1 MQYWMFGA
9 GSDIPKSLALLKDLG
24 FQAVV
29 GNDPALIEEAGRLGL
44 AVYLCS
50 GAYSASAPF
59 DGEEYL
65 ARDINGNPQLWFGST
80 CPNQPDVRR
89 HNLAWIAEMAR
100 TEGIR
105 GVFLDGARFAS
116 PASSPAADAF
126 YTCFCLVCEEKA
138 EKLGFDF
145 ARMRAAV
152 KVLYDNT
159 PAQGLSLILDHLAG
173 LTDWLAFRRV
183 CTSEHLQNFAHTV
196 KEVNPS
202 LETGIFIFSPSLAP
216 LVGQHYGDLRG
227 HMDIFSPMIYR
238 HYQAQQGPACLNF
251 ELSVLADELTKRLL
265 PFERVLSL
273 LHVLTGLDMTGFD
286 DPVSIRENGFA
297 PLAVASETRKARQLI
312 GDDGRLIPIIQLAD
326 DSLDE
331 SMQQAAAGGA
341 DGVNFFVY
349 QDAVMASQQESLR
362 KTIDQLLL

>member
-9 GSDIPKSLALLKDLG
+9 GSDIPKSLALLKNLG

-29 GNDPALIEEAGRLGL
+29 GNDPALIEEAGQLGL
-44 AVYLCS
+44 SVYLCS
-50 GAYSASAPF
+50 GAYGASAPF

-65 ARDINGNPQLWFGST
+65 ARDINGKPQLWFGST

-89 HNLAWIAEMAR
+89 HNLTQIAEMAG
-100 TEGIR
+100 TDGIR
-105 GVFLDGARFAS
+105 GVFIDGVRFAS
-116 PASSPAADAF
+116 PASSPMADAF
-126 YTCFCLVCEEKA
+126 YTCFCPVCEAKA
-138 EKLGFDF
+138 KKMGLDF

-152 KVLYDNT
+152 GVLYDNT
-159 PAQGLSLILDHLAG
+159 PAQGLSFVLDHLAG
-173 LTDWLAFRRV
+173 LADWLAFRRA
-183 CTSEHLQNFAHTV
+183 CTSEHLQNFARTV
-196 KEVNPS
+196 KGVNPA
-202 LETGIFIFSPSLAP
+202 LETGIFLFTPSLAP

-227 HMDIFSPMIYR
+227 YVDIFSPMIYR

-265 PFERVLSL
+265 PFERVLLL
-273 LHVLTGLDMTGFD
+273 LHALTGLDMTGFK
-286 DPVSIRENGFA
+286 DPDAIRERGFS
-297 PLAVASETRKARQLI
+297 PTAVASETRKARQLI
-312 GDDGRLIPIIQLAD
+312 GDDRRLIPIIQLAD

-349 QDAVMASQQESLR
+349 QDALMANQQEGLR
-362 KTIDQLLL
+362 KTIGQPSP